1 MKQDLKQRVEEV
13 NRILNYERLD
23 IQHASD
29 LARIVYQ
36 KQDIQYVKEL
46 ITDLAFELSE
56 AEPNVEIWQN
66 TDELSQARIKKLEGR
81 EAKLVKAF
89 NLLLLRSQEAA
100 ERLEYLETVTEF
112 KNFSSIQC
120 LNRAIQHVETI
131 KEELGI
137 ANKGE
142 V

>member
-1 MKQDLKQRVEEV
+1 MEDLKQRMMRKEEFQKLYAEQ
-13 NRILNYERLD
+13 RIDYIR
-23 IQHASD
+23 
-29 LARIVYQ
+29 RR
-36 KQDIQYVKEL
+36 EL
-46 ITDLAFELSE
+46 LLLTGDEKIIKDLAFELSE
-56 AEPNVEIWQN
+56 VELNVEIWQN
-66 TDELSQARIKKLEGR
+66 TDEMSQARIKKLEER
-81 EAKLVKAF
+81 EAKLVEAF
-89 NLLLLRSQEAA
+89 NLLLLRSQEAV

>member
-1 MKQDLKQRVEEV
+1 MRKEEFQKLYAEQRIDYI
-13 NRILNYERLD
+13 RR
-23 IQHASD
+23 
-29 LARIVYQ
+29 R
-36 KQDIQYVKEL
+36 EL
-46 ITDLAFELSE
+46 LLLTGDEKIIKDLAFELSE
-56 AEPNVEIWQN
+56 VELNVEIWQN
-66 TDELSQARIKKLEGR
+66 TDEMSQARIKKLEER
-81 EAKLVKAF
+81 EAKLVEAF
-89 NLLLLRSQEAA
+89 NLLLLRSQEAV